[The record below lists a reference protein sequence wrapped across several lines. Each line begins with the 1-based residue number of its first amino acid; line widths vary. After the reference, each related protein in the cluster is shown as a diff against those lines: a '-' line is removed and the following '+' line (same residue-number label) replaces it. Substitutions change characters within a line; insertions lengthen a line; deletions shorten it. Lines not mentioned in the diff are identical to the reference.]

1 LVSAV
6 VSGLATQID
15 GSAPPRTAPPT
26 PEANRYACA
35 LVTNSWGRGGD
46 LIVIDDPIKA
56 LDALSEAERR
66 RVWEFYI
73 GTLCT
78 RLDDK
83 KNGAIM
89 IVMQRLHADDL
100 VGRILDLEG
109 EIWEVVSIP
118 AIADE
123 DKVFQLSDD
132 PEDASAEPAKCCMT
146 RASRWA
152 CSRPSAAHR
161 GV

>member
-1 LVSAV
+1 
-6 VSGLATQID
+6 
-15 GSAPPRTAPPT
+15 
-26 PEANRYACA
+26 
-35 LVTNSWGRGGD
+35 
-46 LIVIDDPIKA
+46 VIDDPIKA

-83 KNGAIM
+83 QNGAIV

-132 PEDASAEPAKCCMT
+132 PEDVYSAAPEKCCTM
-146 RASRWA
+146 RASR
-152 CSRPSAAHR
+152 
-161 GV
+161 